1 MYGNT
6 DILDAKQFSN
16 AINILF
22 LFTWQLL
29 VTSDAVF
36 VQQKHTCVQHSGW
49 SFGLS
54 IHKKATPGSSYL
66 LNGSEIFFSNQ
77 RYEFDVKR
85 FTLSHPSSEGIAG
98 MKMPVILR
106 GQKSDANTER
116 LLFLFFS
123 SSARWISTS
132 PPLFLLSSFFPGK
145 NKTQKS
151 SDLDVAVLFLL
162 DLALG

>member
-1 MYGNT
+1 MYMYVLGYVYTVHTCTCTCVMYGNT
-6 DILDAKQFSN
+6 EILVAKQFSN

-36 VQQKHTCVQHSGW
+36 VQQKRTCVQHSGW

-54 IHKKATPGSSYL
+54 IHKKTAPGSSYL

-85 FTLSHPSSEGIAG
+85 FTLSASVSVGE
-98 MKMPVILR
+98 K
-106 GQKSDANTER
+106 DTYC
-116 LLFLFFS
+116 
-123 SSARWISTS
+123 
-132 PPLFLLSSFFPGK
+132 
-145 NKTQKS
+145 TQIRTHKEKCII
-151 SDLDVAVLFLL
+151 V
-162 DLALG
+162 